1 MPDIVDVAIIG
12 GGQAGLSVAYF
23 LRRTTRSFLVFDAEE
38 GPGGAWRHGWD
49 SLRLFSPAHA
59 SSLSGWPMPP
69 TAERFPTR
77 DEVIDYLT
85 RYEQRYRIPVVRP
98 VWIEAVERDP
108 DALIVRSANRSWR
121 AATVVSATGTWRAAF
136 VPDYPG
142 RERFK
147 GTQLHSATYRRPEPF
162 AGQRVLVVGG
172 GNSAAQILAEVST
185 VAETIW
191 VTETPPRFLPDDVD
205 GSVLFRRATERW
217 KARHEDGSLPSSDP
231 GLGAIVMVPS
241 VVDARARGVL
251 AARPPFDYFTATGV
265 VWPDGTSSDI
275 DAVIWCTGFRPYLSH
290 LVPLGVVE
298 DGRVRVRGTRAVHEE
313 RLWLVGYGDWTGY
326 ASATLIGVGRTA
338 RGTVEEIDAYLATR
352 S

>member
-98 VWIEAVERDP
+98 VWIEAVERGP

-121 AATVVSATGTWRAAF
+121 A
-136 VPDYPG
+136 
-142 RERFK
+142 
-147 GTQLHSATYRRPEPF
+147 
-162 AGQRVLVVGG
+162 
-172 GNSAAQILAEVST
+172 
-185 VAETIW
+185 
-191 VTETPPRFLPDDVD
+191 
-205 GSVLFRRATERW
+205 
-217 KARHEDGSLPSSDP
+217 
-231 GLGAIVMVPS
+231 
-241 VVDARARGVL
+241 
-251 AARPPFDYFTATGV
+251 
-265 VWPDGTSSDI
+265 
-275 DAVIWCTGFRPYLSH
+275 
-290 LVPLGVVE
+290 
-298 DGRVRVRGTRAVHEE
+298 
-313 RLWLVGYGDWTGY
+313 
-326 ASATLIGVGRTA
+326 
-338 RGTVEEIDAYLATR
+338 
-352 S
+352 